1 MAYQV
6 LARKYRPQRFD
17 DIVGQRGVTQ
27 TLRNALT
34 QGRLAQAFVFAGP
47 RGVGKTTTAR
57 ILARALNC
65 EQGPTADPCG
75 TCDACV
81 EITEGRDIDVLEIDA
96 ATHTGIDNVREVI
109 ISGLAIA
116 PVRDRYKIFVI
127 DEVHQLSSSSFNAL
141 LKSIEEPPPHVTF
154 MMATTRLDKIPETIR
169 SRSQVY
175 ELRTISQQLIADQL
189 RSIASAEGIAVNSDA
204 LALVARA
211 ADGSMR
217 DAQSAFDQ
225 VRAFAGDTIA
235 VDDVSTVLGLVGR
248 DSLLEVVAAVAE
260 EDPTVIFDLAGRFV
274 DAGYDLRLVCRELT
288 RIVRDLLVLIIDPT
302 RADDAEIAGDGERD
316 RLVELSR
323 RFSREDLM
331 RGFDVVARAEF
342 EIRSATQPRY
352 HLEMALLRWMHLRK
366 LVPLTDLLEGGGTT
380 AGPGSTGGG
389 RSGKPRRPAP
399 TPTPKQPARRPKRTA
414 AATPAQIPTEP
425 PLKNDDDSTAVVTDA
440 PVDDQVER
448 GEQKATVLAEIKRA
462 KKFFYGTVVAQAQRI
477 SLTGSTLVFI
487 FTPAQKTLA
496 HQLAQ
501 NAPWLEA
508 TAEKVLGRKITVSSE
523 QGTVASKP
531 ERTSGSP
538 ELAVRPD
545 PSPDQVGDAPKRNSA
560 RSDTLRARA
569 LDDTVVKA
577 MLEVFSAEIDD
588 VQKL

>member
-17 DIVGQRGVTQ
+17 DVVGQRGVTQ

-81 EITEGRDIDVLEIDA
+81 EITEGRNIDVLEIDA

-116 PVRDRYKIFVI
+116 PVRDRYKIFII

-175 ELRTISQQLIADQL
+175 ELRTISRQLIADQL
-189 RSIASAEGIAVNSDA
+189 RSIASAESITVDADA
-204 LALVARA
+204 LDLVARM

-235 VDDVSTVLGLVGR
+235 VDDVATVLGLVGR
-248 DSLLEVVAAVAE
+248 DSLLDVVAAVAE
-260 EDPTVIFDLAGRFV
+260 EDPTVVFDLAGRFV
-274 DAGYDLRLVCRELT
+274 DAGYDLRLVCRELA
-288 RIVRDLLVLIIDPT
+288 RIVRDLLVLTIDPS
-302 RADDAEIAGDGERD
+302 RADDTEIAGAGERD
-316 RLVELSR
+316 RLVELAQ

-366 LVPLTDLLEGGGTT
+366 LVPLTDLLEGRGTT
-380 AGPGSTGGG
+380 AGSGSGGG
-389 RSGKPRRPAP
+389 GNSGTPRRLAP
-399 TPTPKQPARRPKRTA
+399 TPAPAQPARPPKRASAVTLPSA
-414 AATPAQIPTEP
+414 PPAPPLPDNDATPSSDT
-425 PLKNDDDSTAVVTDA
+425 
-440 PVDDQVER
+440 PVGVQAER
-448 GEQKATVLAEIKRA
+448 VDQKATLLAEIKQV
-462 KKFFYGTVVAQAQRI
+462 KKFFHGTVVAQAQRI
-477 SLTGSTLVFI
+477 ELTDSSLVFA

-508 TAEKVLGRKITVSSE
+508 IARKVLGRKITVSSE
-523 QGTVASKP
+523 HGTVTSKP
-531 ERTSGSP
+531 ERASGSP
-538 ELAVRPD
+538 ELATKPD
-545 PSPDQVGDAPKRNSA
+545 RQLAQVGDVPKRNTA